1 MIVYNIIA
9 MLIGIKNWT
18 NLFIYYQYIVY
29 ALHVQSAG
37 LYRTID
43 RPIEWLYFI
52 SNVEPR
58 GIMPSRPFYSL
69 LRDRPN
75 KRGSVVG
82 FDAVFKI
89 SEVVR
94 YRKPVGVLV
103 KHLLSGLYLVP

>member
-43 RPIEWLYFI
+43 RPIE
-52 SNVEPR
+52 
-58 GIMPSRPFYSL
+58 
-69 LRDRPN
+69 
-75 KRGSVVG
+75 
-82 FDAVFKI
+82 
-89 SEVVR
+89 
-94 YRKPVGVLV
+94 
-103 KHLLSGLYLVP
+103 